1 MAYSSTNACINLNQ
15 TTERVEGT
23 IAGKVNDVKTN
34 TDEIRATAEKIK
46 EMILKFYESMK
57 AGEEK
62 QLAHENSI
70 RVEQELKEQFGN
82 YDAIRKTVMGVV
94 RDFDINLVRN
104 STIQEMSEELW
115 ITSSRYWLSY
125 ALLAITAWVND
136 YKEVADSAV
145 KECVRRNPQKAAL
158 FFCLMNLRFGRN
170 DTARRWFKEYLKVL
184 DPESMS
190 QLDSILLQAYLS
202 GLFGTARELESQANS
217 VVQKWIRVLNG
228 NPETQDRLVDMY
240 YNYIANMPPA
250 ADCNYSALSDHSE
263 AYPQIRISYQNVSKY
278 ERLIENV
285 EGMNV
290 ELEEQTDENY
300 KARVDKVLNDLI
312 STFDEEEQKLIDE
325 KKYYETIM
333 LHNGNVEEA
342 KVDYEEQ
349 QRVNA
354 NFNIGAQMIR
364 WAVYSS
370 SEEVNVHVRKFA
382 LQNTKEWYLKAV
394 DKWNKRLQEEL
405 PLDYP
410 LAIDVWK
417 GVSNGRDGEMLETDM
432 RNYYSQN
439 KMSLCY
445 FNTPNTAAL
454 IVAIAAIA
462 LAFVTLYSLIVAA
475 GCIAF
480 LAFRIIKAS
489 SDFPKRVNAAVDV
502 LRACMIQLK
511 DFRDYFDTEIQIK
524 DRLVNDLNML

>member
-1 MAYSSTNACINLNQ
+1 MSYTSVDAANKLNTITGNIENIISGQ
-15 TTERVEGT
+15 VKKVETTTDDIR
-23 IAGKVNDVKTN
+23 N
-34 TDEIRATAEKIK
+34 TQQKIRDL
-46 EMILKFYESMK
+46 ILKFYESMK

-82 YDAIRKTVMGVV
+82 YDTIRKTVMGVV
-94 RDFDINLVRN
+94 RDFDINLVRG

-136 YKEVADSAV
+136 YREVADSAV
-145 KECVRRNPQKAAL
+145 KECVRRNPQKASL

-184 DPESMS
+184 DPEQMS

-202 GLFGTARELESQANS
+202 GLFGTDRELETQANS

-228 NPETQDRLVDMY
+228 NQETQDRLVTMY
-240 YNYIANMPPA
+240 YNYIANMAPA
-250 ADCNYSALSDHSE
+250 ADCDYRALEEHSE
-263 AYPQIRISYQNVSKY
+263 SYPQIRASYRNVSKY
-278 ERLIENV
+278 RTMVENV
-285 EGMNV
+285 EGTNV

-300 KARVDKVLNDLI
+300 KARVDKVLSDLI
-312 STFDEEEQKLIDE
+312 STFDTEEQKLIEE

-333 LHNGNVEEA
+333 LHNGDVEAA

-349 QRVNA
+349 QSVNA

-370 SEEVNVHVRKFA
+370 SEEINVHVRKFA

-394 DKWNKRLQEEL
+394 ERWNTELQENQ

-417 GVSNGRDGEMLETDM
+417 GVSNGKDGEAQETDM
-432 RNYYSQN
+432 RNYYAQN
-439 KMSLCY
+439 KMNLCY
-445 FNTPNTAAL
+445 LNTPNIAAL
-454 IVAIAAIA
+454 IVAIVAIA
-462 LAFVTLYSLIVAA
+462 LAFVTLYSLIAAA

-480 LAFRIIKAS
+480 LAFRIIKAN
-489 SDFPKRVNAAVDV
+489 SDFPKRIEESVNI
-502 LRACMIQLK
+502 LRTCMVQLK
-511 DFRDYFDTEIQIK
+511 DFRDYFDAEIETK

>member
-202 GLFGTARELESQANS
+202 GLFGTDRELESQANS

-228 NPETQDRLVDMY
+228 NPETQ
-240 YNYIANMPPA
+240 
-250 ADCNYSALSDHSE
+250 
-263 AYPQIRISYQNVSKY
+263 
-278 ERLIENV
+278 
-285 EGMNV
+285 
-290 ELEEQTDENY
+290 
-300 KARVDKVLNDLI
+300 AR
-312 STFDEEEQKLIDE
+312 
-325 KKYYETIM
+325 
-333 LHNGNVEEA
+333 
-342 KVDYEEQ
+342 
-349 QRVNA
+349 
-354 NFNIGAQMIR
+354 
-364 WAVYSS
+364 
-370 SEEVNVHVRKFA
+370 
-382 LQNTKEWYLKAV
+382 
-394 DKWNKRLQEEL
+394 
-405 PLDYP
+405 
-410 LAIDVWK
+410 
-417 GVSNGRDGEMLETDM
+417 
-432 RNYYSQN
+432 
-439 KMSLCY
+439 
-445 FNTPNTAAL
+445 
-454 IVAIAAIA
+454 
-462 LAFVTLYSLIVAA
+462 
-475 GCIAF
+475 
-480 LAFRIIKAS
+480 
-489 SDFPKRVNAAVDV
+489 
-502 LRACMIQLK
+502 
-511 DFRDYFDTEIQIK
+511 
-524 DRLVNDLNML
+524 

>member
-1 MAYSSTNACINLNQ
+1 MAYNSVDAANQLNQ
-15 TTERVEGT
+15 ITGTVENTISSQVKKVETTTDDIR
-23 IAGKVNDVKTN
+23 KTN
-34 TDEIRATAEKIK
+34 QKIK

-82 YDAIRKTVMGVV
+82 YETIRKTVMGVV

-115 ITSSRYWLSY
+115 ITSSRYWLAY

-136 YKEVADSAV
+136 YKEVADSAL

-202 GLFGTARELESQANS
+202 GLFGTDRELEAQANS

-228 NPETQDRLVDMY
+228 NEQTQDRLVTMY
-240 YNYIANMPPA
+240 YNYIVNMAPA
-250 ADCNYSALSDHSE
+250 ADCDYRALQDYSGC
-263 AYPQIRISYQNVSKY
+263 YPQIRASYQNVSKY
-278 ERLIENV
+278 GTLVKNV
-285 EGMNV
+285 EGTNV

-333 LHNGNVEEA
+333 LHNGNVEAA

-354 NFNIGAQMIR
+354 NFNIGAQLIR

-370 SEEVNVHVRKFA
+370 SDEVNVHVRKFA

-394 DKWNKRLQEEL
+394 DRWNKELQENM
-405 PLDYP
+405 PQDYP
-410 LAIDVWK
+410 LSIDVWT
-417 GVSNGRDGEMLETDM
+417 GISNGRDGEALETDM

-445 FNTPNTAAL
+445 FNTLNIAAL
-454 IVAIAAIA
+454 IVAIVAIA
-462 LAFVTLYSLIVAA
+462 LAFVSLYSLIAAA

-480 LAFRIIKAS
+480 LVFRIIKAN
-489 SDFPKRVNAAVDV
+489 SDFPKRVDASVNI
-502 LRACMIQLK
+502 LMTCMVQLK
-511 DFRDYFDTEIQIK
+511 DFRDYFDAEIETR
-524 DRLVNDLNML
+524 DRLINDLNML